1 MHPRSLTCRAM
12 ASVFDAILQ
21 AESQLIKDLRTK
33 HVDFPPVFCTKWES
47 TLLCVYLPSSKGFV
61 AVHYLTTICFGKDN
75 TNNLNLLLV
84 FVYISKA
91 QEKDVGVTGNPIA
104 LTITWSFAMFPDSQ
118 ALHRTCFRKLRR
130 FSNITGKVHP
140 NAPALGQMEE
150 LRSQHAF
157 SMLARCFEVFLSMV
171 LVEALL

>member
-118 ALHRTCFRKLRR
+118 ALHRTCFASKIFQNWKGASQR
-130 FSNITGKVHP
+130 SG
-140 NAPALGQMEE
+140 LGADG
-150 LRSQHAF
+150 RAAISICNCACFFHACKMF
-157 SMLARCFEVFLSMV
+157 
-171 LVEALL
+171 